1 MIFSHAVN
9 NILQTDLCFYH
20 QLRKVCWKT
29 AFVQDVENVL
39 KLHTKVQA
47 KTMSFIV
54 KISHC
59 TTTSELRANQKNEI
73 FISYLL
79 VPDEYLNVLWSKGLI
94 MCKNQETGIC

>member
-1 MIFSHAVN
+1 
-9 NILQTDLCFYH
+9 
-20 QLRKVCWKT
+20 
-29 AFVQDVENVL
+29 
-39 KLHTKVQA
+39 
-47 KTMSFIV
+47 MSFIV